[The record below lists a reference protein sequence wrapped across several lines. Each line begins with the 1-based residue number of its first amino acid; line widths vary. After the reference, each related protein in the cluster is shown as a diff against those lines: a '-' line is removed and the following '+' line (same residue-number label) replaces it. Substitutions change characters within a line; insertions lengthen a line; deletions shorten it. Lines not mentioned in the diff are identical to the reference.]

1 MSLIVEVR
9 RVECVSNAIVSR
21 ASSSSPS
28 PSRVVV
34 GGGDGGSRGEDDA
47 RGVAPPRRKINH
59 ARSTR
64 VDDGDDGVRV
74 YARAGYITPYL
85 SVVFARRDAR
95 VERRATHRRT
105 DNGTTMADTNPNPR
119 NLRDRRIADDDG
131 ADDDAER
138 DGGAVAR
145 GDEKYMYVCE

>member
-1 MSLIVEVR
+1 M
-9 RVECVSNAIVSR
+9 RVECDCV
-21 ASSSSPS
+21 
-28 PSRVVV
+28 SRVVV
-34 GGGDGGSRGEDDA
+34 VVAAVARRRRRRRRRRRFARRGRRTRTW
-47 RGVAPPRRKINH
+47 RGPRPRRKINH

-64 VDDGDDGVRV
+64 VDDGDDGGGV